1 MSNSIVINMCYTRL
15 IHFYLKSIINITIQA
30 RIHFHFKS
38 ITNILNS
45 VSLRFH
51 PGLSLL
57 ISSLII
63 HYQYWDF
70 CWDWLQMKF
79 IIHIMI
85 SFGKTED
92 VLITCSVSLLIHHHA
107 SDISI
112 VKRFHKQPIY
122 KGSFLPCNKMN
133 HNMTVLMTS
142 YYMSI

>member
-1 MSNSIVINMCYTRL
+1 MTLSLCWIKNFYETFEL
-15 IHFYLKSIINITIQA
+15 ILQSLLMWRFASII
-30 RIHFHFKS
+30 
-38 ITNILNS
+38 NILNS

-51 PGLSLL
+51 PRLSLL

-107 SDISI
+107 SDNYSQTISYSTDI
-112 VKRFHKQPIY
+112 KAAFCHATKWIIIWQFWWRHIICLY
-122 KGSFLPCNKMN
+122 K
-133 HNMTVLMTS
+133 S
-142 YYMSI
+142 YY